1 ARGAPRAGLLLPPL
15 EPGPPVRRLSRRRER
30 TRLAPERCTAAW
42 RLPGRPD
49 PPPPRAGRTPSPH
62 DVGDV
67 IALRVRGEAA
77 GRAPVPLP
85 APGRGHPCGLRPG
98 RRERLPWRSTCTHD
112 LRQRRRCARRA
123 APRPSVAEETRPCAR
138 RIQAWPTSRR
148 RQRSGGIVS
157 CAWLTGRPRRRAAA
171 G

>member
-1 ARGAPRAGLLLPPL
+1 ELPEAEPRGDAGQLRRGPRGEGGGGRGGAERGVRDRAEARGAPRAGLLLPPL

-67 IALRVRGEAA
+67 IALRVRGEAT

-85 APGRGHPCGLRPG
+85 A
-98 RRERLPWRSTCTHD
+98 
-112 LRQRRRCARRA
+112 
-123 APRPSVAEETRPCAR
+123 
-138 RIQAWPTSRR
+138 
-148 RQRSGGIVS
+148 
-157 CAWLTGRPRRRAAA
+157 
-171 G
+171 